1 MTVVFGAASIAG
13 LYRPV
18 RREDALDTLEAA
30 WERGIRAFDT
40 APHYGVGQSEALLGE
55 FLQDKPRDS
64 YTLST
69 KVGRLLYD
77 DPEAQDGTDGFF
89 GVPKRSRLRDY
100 TRDGVLRSL
109 EASLDRLGL
118 DRIDTL
124 FVHDPEDHMDTAL
137 NQAAPTLAQLRDDG
151 VISSYG
157 VGTNYAQTAA
167 RFVTDTNADRIMVA
181 GRYSLLDR
189 RADATLLALCA
200 QRQVRVQVAGV
211 LNSGLLAKPGPGA
224 PFNYEPAPQ
233 WLIEAAQ
240 QMALA
245 CARYDIPLP
254 AAAFQFPTR
263 HPAVEAIVIGPG
275 RVTTVQDTFDQ
286 LAVDIPDQ
294 LWNELEALLPD
305 QDRLPS

>member
-1 MTVVFGAASIAG
+1 MSVVFGAASIAG

-18 RREDALDTLEAA
+18 SRDDALATLEEA
-30 WERGIRAFDT
+30 WNRGIRAFDT
-40 APHYGVGQSEALLGE
+40 APHYGVGQSETLLGE

-69 KVGRLLYD
+69 KVGRLLYE
-77 DPEAQDGTDGFF
+77 DPDAQDGTDGFF
-89 GVPKRSRLRDY
+89 GVPKRSRIRDY

-109 EASLDRLGL
+109 EDSLQRLGL
-118 DRIDTL
+118 DRVDSL
-124 FVHDPEDHMDTAL
+124 FVHDPEDHMDAAL
-137 NQAAPTLAQLRDDG
+137 DQAAPALAQLRDDG

-157 VGTNYAQTAA
+157 VGTNYAQVAA
-167 RFVTDTNADRIMVA
+167 RFVSETSADRIMVA
-181 GRYSLLDR
+181 GRYSLVDR
-189 RADATLLALCA
+189 RADATLLELCA
-200 QRQVRVQVAGV
+200 QRQVRVQAAGV
-211 LNSGLLAKPGPGA
+211 LNSGLLARPGPGA

-233 WLIEAAQ
+233 WLIEVAQ
-240 QMALA
+240 QMARA
-245 CARYDIPLP
+245 CARYDIALP

-286 LAVDIPDQ
+286 LAVSIPEE
-294 LWNELEALLPD
+294 LWEELEALLPD

>member
-1 MTVVFGAASIAG
+1 MSVVFGAASIAG

-18 RREDALDTLEAA
+18 SRDDALATLEEA
-30 WERGIRAFDT
+30 WNQGIRAFDT
-40 APHYGVGQSEALLGE
+40 APHYGVGLSETLLGE
-55 FLQDKPRDS
+55 FLQDKPRES

-77 DPEAQDGTDGFF
+77 DPGAQDGTDGFF
-89 GVPKRSRLRDY
+89 GAPKRSRIRDY
-100 TRDGVLRSL
+100 SRDGVLRSL
-109 EASLDRLGL
+109 EDSLQRLGL
-118 DRIDTL
+118 DRVDTL
-124 FVHDPEDHMDTAL
+124 FVHDPEDHMDAAL
-137 NQAAPTLAQLRDDG
+137 DQAVPALAQLRDHG

-157 VGTNYAQTAA
+157 VGTNYAQIAS
-167 RFVTDTNADRIMVA
+167 RFVAETSADRIMVA

-211 LNSGLLAKPGPGA
+211 LNSGLLAEPGPGA

-233 WLIEAAQ
+233 WLIEVAQ
-240 QMALA
+240 QMGQA
-245 CARYDIPLP
+245 CARYDIALP
-254 AAAFQFPTR
+254 AAALQFPTR

-275 RVTTVQDTFDQ
+275 RVATVRDTFAQ
-286 LAVDIPDQ
+286 LAVSIPDG
-294 LWNELEALLPD
+294 LWDELEALLPD